1 MQQPE
6 KSFNR
11 RKFLT
16 NAAKIAG
23 VGAAGF
29 IYIKGCNNEP
39 SEVEPGPGDKH
50 LFLTNPYLHSIE
62 PSNMYIR
69 WITNLKSY
77 SWIEFGETEELGK
90 RVHAV
95 TNGLVNANVRIHEMK
110 LDDLKPGTTY
120 YYRVVS
126 KQIIQ
131 FEPYK
136 VVYGETIYSKL
147 FQFTTLNEQ
156 SEEASWLIVND
167 IHDLRES
174 YGHLI
179 GLNKNESFDYVFLNG
194 DMYDDLENEVQVID
208 LMIKPCAEIFAAQKP
223 MIFVR
228 GNHDIRGQF
237 AREMLDYFSFPK
249 GAYFTYRHGPVFVI
263 VLDTGEDKED
273 AAAVY
278 AGLVDCEA
286 FRKKQA
292 AWLEAVFQSEAYK
305 IAPYKVVKM
314 HIPTHYTTGGEGE
327 LHCRELFT
335 PLFNQYKV
343 DLVISGHTHK
353 YGIYPPNAIHH
364 YPLVIGGGPKPG
376 TRTLIKVKAN
386 MEELK
391 LHMLDDSGKQVGEYT
406 IKHNG

>member
-1 MQQPE
+1 MQESKP
-6 KSFNR
+6 SFNR

-29 IYIKGCNNEP
+29 IYIKGCKNEP
-39 SEVEPGPGDKH
+39 SEVEPGPGSSH
-50 LFLTNPYLHSIE
+50 VFLTNPYLLALESAKT
-62 PSNMYIR
+62 YIR
-69 WITNLKSY
+69 WITNLKAY
-77 SWIEFGETEELGK
+77 SWVEFGETEHLTSKE
-90 RVHAV
+90 HAV
-95 TNGLVNANVRIHEMK
+95 TNGLVNANTRIHEIE
-110 LDDLKPGTTY
+110 LNGLKPGTTY
-120 YYRVVS
+120 YYRIAS
-126 KQIIQ
+126 KQIVQ
-131 FEPYK
+131 FQPYK
-136 VVYGETIYSKL
+136 VVYGETIYSKV
-147 FQFTTLNEQ
+147 FQFKTMDEQ
-156 SEEASWLIVND
+156 ADEVNWLILND
-167 IHDLRES
+167 IHDVRES

-179 GLNKNESFDYVFLNG
+179 GLNNNQPYDYVFLNG
-194 DMYDDLENEVQVID
+194 DMYDDLENENQVID

-228 GNHDIRGQF
+228 GNHDIRGQY
-237 AREMLDYFSFPK
+237 AREMLDYFSFPQ
-249 GAYFTYRHGPVFVI
+249 GPYFTYRHGPVFVI

-292 AWLEAVFQSEAYK
+292 AWLETVFQSDVYK
-305 IAPYKVVKM
+305 TAPFKVVKM
-314 HIPTHYTTGGEGE
+314 HIPTHYTNGGKGE

-335 PLFNQYKV
+335 PLFNRYKV

-353 YGIYPPNAIHH
+353 HGVYPPNEQHQ

-386 MEELK
+386 SKELK
-391 LHMLDDSGKQVGEYT
+391 LQMLNDSGKQVGEY
-406 IKHNG
+406 IVKR

>member
-1 MQQPE
+1 MENQKP
-6 KSFNR
+6 SFNR

-29 IYIKGCNNEP
+29 IYIKGCDNEP
-39 SEVEPGPGDKH
+39 SEVEPGPGNTH
-50 LFLTNPYLHSIE
+50 AFLTNPYLHALE
-62 PSNMYIR
+62 PEKVYVR
-69 WITNLKSY
+69 WISNLKSY
-77 SWIEFGETEELGK
+77 SWVEFGETENLVHK
-90 RVHAV
+90 THAV
-95 TNGLVNANVRIHEMK
+95 TNGLVNANTRIHEIE
-110 LDDLKPGTTY
+110 LSNLKPGTTY
-120 YYRVVS
+120 YYRAAS

-131 FEPYK
+131 FQPYN
-136 VVYGETIYSKL
+136 VVYGETIYSKVY
-147 FQFTTLNEQ
+147 QFRTMNEQ
-156 SEEASWLIVND
+156 AAEASWLILND
-167 IHDLRES
+167 IHDVRES

-179 GLNKNESFDYVFLNG
+179 GLNKNEPYDYVFLNG

-228 GNHDIRGQF
+228 GNHDIRGQY
-237 AREMLDYFSFPK
+237 AREMLDYFSFPH
-249 GAYFTYRHGPVFVI
+249 GPYFTYRHGPVFVI
-263 VLDTGEDKED
+263 VLDTGEDKDD

-292 AWLEAVFQSEAYK
+292 AWLQTVFQSEAYK
-305 IAPYKVVKM
+305 SAPFKVVKM
-314 HIPTHYTTGGEGE
+314 HIPTHYTTGGKGE

-353 YGIYPPNAIHH
+353 YGVYPPNEQHR
-364 YPLVIGGGPKPG
+364 YPLVIGGGPQPG
-376 TRTLIKVKAN
+376 KRTLIKVKAN
-386 MEELK
+386 MQQLQ
-391 LHMLDDSGKQVGEYT
+391 LQMLDDAGKQVGEY
-406 IKHNG
+406 IVKR